1 MKTLIR
7 ILTAIPMLIVGI
19 SAVTM
24 SVMSFDN
31 PWLFILAVGLWCTF
45 FLLAHIYED
54 LVYSFGIYLKDK
66 FLEIVF

>member
-1 MKTLIR
+1 MRTFLR
-7 ILTAIPMLIVGI
+7 FLVAIPLLIVGI

-31 PWLFILAVGLWCTF
+31 PWLSILAVGLWCTF